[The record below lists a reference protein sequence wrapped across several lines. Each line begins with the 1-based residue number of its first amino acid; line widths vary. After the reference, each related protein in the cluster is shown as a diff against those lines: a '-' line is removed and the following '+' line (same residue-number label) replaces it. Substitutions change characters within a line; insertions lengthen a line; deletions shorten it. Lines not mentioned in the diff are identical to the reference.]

1 VLAAAT
7 AAAPVVPHRLKL
19 TRILVPIDFS
29 EHSRKALGYALG
41 FASQFRA
48 EITLLHVV
56 EPIVYPADWMFPL
69 MTNDSAETR
78 RFLVEQLKVLTK
90 KHRGSAQPIVCSGVA
105 WKEIVATAKKQKTDL
120 IVIGTHGYSGVKH
133 ALLGSVAERVVR
145 HAPCPIFIVRPDE
158 RDFL

>member
-1 VLAAAT
+1 M
-7 AAAPVVPHRLKL
+7 
-19 TRILVPIDFS
+19 PIDFS

-41 FASQFRA
+41 FALQFRA

-56 EPIVYPADWMFPL
+56 EPFVYPADWMFPL
-69 MTNDSAETR
+69 MSDDSAETR
-78 RFLVEQLKVLTK
+78 KFLVEQLKALTK
-90 KHRGSAQPIVCSGVA
+90 KHRGSAQAIVCPGLA

-145 HAPCPIFIVRPDE
+145 HASCPIFIVRPDE